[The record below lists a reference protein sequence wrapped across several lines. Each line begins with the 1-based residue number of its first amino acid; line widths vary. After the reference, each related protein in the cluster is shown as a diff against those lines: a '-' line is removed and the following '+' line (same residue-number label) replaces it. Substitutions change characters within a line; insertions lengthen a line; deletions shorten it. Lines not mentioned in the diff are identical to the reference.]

1 MRMAQRG
8 MGVWRAAWGA
18 LVRGGLLA
26 LIAGVLL
33 CGCSFG
39 DPPTC
44 IEQSTEYIQEL
55 DDLTMRSLDA
65 VELADSTPRLSL
77 GPVIS
82 DLQEIKREVAAL
94 DAPECASQVQRAAEK
109 LMEQSVTTYLAFVSE
124 EEDEVVAAEYD
135 KMSEYAGAY
144 LTARQELVDEAK

>member
-1 MRMAQRG
+1 MKMAQRG
-8 MGVWRAAWGA
+8 MGAWRAVSGA
-18 LVRGGLLA
+18 LARGGLLV

-39 DPPTC
+39 DPLTC
-44 IEQSTEYIQEL
+44 IEQSTDYIQEL
-55 DDLTMRSLDA
+55 DDLTMRWLDV
-65 VELADSTPRLSL
+65 VELADSAPRLNL

-94 DAPECASQVQRAAEK
+94 DAPECASKVQRAAEK
-109 LMEQSVTTYLAFVSE
+109 MVEQSVTTYLAFVSE

-135 KMSEYAGAY
+135 KMSEYADAY
-144 LTARQELVDEAK
+144 LTSRQELVDEVE